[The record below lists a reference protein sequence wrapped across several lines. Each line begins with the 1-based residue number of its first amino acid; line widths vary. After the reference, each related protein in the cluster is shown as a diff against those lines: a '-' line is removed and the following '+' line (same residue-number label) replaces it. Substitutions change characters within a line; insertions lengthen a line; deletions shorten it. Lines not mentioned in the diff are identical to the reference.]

1 MSEGYSYGGYG
12 GAPYDPYTT
21 NQQSYAQQPAYG
33 QETTTYS
40 GQQPPAAAAPAGY
53 GGYEQTPA
61 YGQQYGQAP
70 APAGYGGAST
80 GYDAAPS
87 YEQPSRGGYGAPRDD
102 QGGRGGYGGSRGGG
116 YGGAPRGGGGYG
128 RDAAPEARGGPRG
141 GGGFGGGF
149 NGAGDYG
156 PPDMEDKIVMPDSVF
171 VSGFPSST
179 TEMDL
184 ASHFGQI
191 GVIKTDKKTNG
202 LKIWMFKDKVT
213 GDNKGEATIT
223 YEDENAASAAINWFH
238 NQDFQGSKLHV
249 SLATRKPNQWDTMS
263 RGGPRGGGG
272 RGGGDRG
279 GPRGGGYGGGMR
291 GGPGGRGGDRGDRG
305 GRGGG
310 GPPQGGAPRA
320 GDWVC
325 PNPSCGNNNFAW
337 RDACNKCQTPK
348 GPGGDRGSGGF
359 DRGGGFDRSSRG
371 GGFRGGDRGGRGGFG
386 GGRGG
391 DRGGRGGYG
400 DRGGRGGF
408 GDRGRGGP
416 MRGGDR
422 GRDRPRPY

>member
-1 MSEGYSYGGYG
+1 MVVMGEHHMTHTQLISKAMHSS
-12 GAPYDPYTT
+12 
-21 NQQSYAQQPAYG
+21 QLMVRKQQPIRDNNHLQLLHLQDMEDMNKLLPMDSSMVKRLLQLGMA
-33 QETTTYS
+33 EPLLVMMLLLLMNS
-40 GQQPPAAAAPAGY
+40 PAGVDMV
-53 GGYEQTPA
+53 P
-61 YGQQYGQAP
+61 
-70 APAGYGGAST
+70 
-80 GYDAAPS
+80 
-87 YEQPSRGGYGAPRDD
+87 
-102 QGGRGGYGGSRGGG
+102 QGMIKGVEVDMV
-116 YGGAPRGGGGYG
+116 AVVEVDM
-128 RDAAPEARGGPRG
+128 DAAPEARGGPRG